1 MATAKT
7 SKSTAVAPR
16 KASAGNIVSIQE
28 ALKAQAAAMAG
39 RIAPPTGNTIKVT
52 QDKKFLLPDGNKVDG
67 PLELVIVDFT
77 NKNTYYEGAYDPNNI
92 SAPNCFAIHPI
103 VKDMAP
109 SNNAPDRQCDDCAS
123 CPMNQFGSAGKGKAC
138 KNTRVLAVL
147 PPEADET
154 TPLWLLNVS
163 PTAIK
168 GFDGFVGAVQRTFEM
183 PPIAVVVEVDFNPA
197 ETFASLTFS
206 NPQPNQNLATHF
218 ARQEEARQ
226 LLTVEPD
233 VSSFGQAAPT
243 KAPARPVARKPA
255 VGARR

>member
-1 MATAKT
+1 MATA
-7 SKSTAVAPR
+7 PR
-16 KASAGNIVSIQE
+16 G
-28 ALKAQAAAMAG
+28 KAQLPVNYQEQLAREAAEIAK
-39 RIAPPTGNTIKVT
+39 RIAAPTGDRIRFNSNRSLIT
-52 QDKKFLLPDGNKVDG
+52 PDGSEGETLEVVVIDFLSTNLFYDG
-67 PLELVIVDFT
+67 PFDRD
-77 NKNTYYEGAYDPNNI
+77 NPQPPG
-92 SAPNCFAIHPI
+92 CFAIG
-103 VKDMAP
+103 AEP
-109 SNNAPDRQCDDCAS
+109 SLMVPSPNSPNRQAETCSS
-123 CPMNQFGSAGKGKAC
+123 CPNNQFGSAPNGKGKAC

-206 NPQPNQNLATHF
+206 NPQPNQNLAAHF